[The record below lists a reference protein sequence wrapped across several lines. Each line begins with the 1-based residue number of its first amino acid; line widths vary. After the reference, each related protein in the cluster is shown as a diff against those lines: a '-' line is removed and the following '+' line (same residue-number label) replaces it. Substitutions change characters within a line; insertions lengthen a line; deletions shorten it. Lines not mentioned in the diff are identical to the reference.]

1 MDCEVQI
8 FKCMLICEGLVS
20 RSCTISPYS
29 PSLSTGFWLAKAA
42 DFSLALS
49 LLCLGTNKEDLLP
62 RSSPFNVLYCC
73 GCICMSRFLYVYIQ
87 VNGVE
92 KDAM

>member
-1 MDCEVQI
+1 MH
-8 FKCMLICEGLVS
+8 LIYMYV
-20 RSCTISPYS
+20 
-29 PSLSTGFWLAKAA
+29 KAA

-49 LLCLGTNKEDLLP
+49 LLYLGTNKEDLLP

-87 VNGVE
+87 VKGVE
-92 KDAM
+92 RTPCGNMMM